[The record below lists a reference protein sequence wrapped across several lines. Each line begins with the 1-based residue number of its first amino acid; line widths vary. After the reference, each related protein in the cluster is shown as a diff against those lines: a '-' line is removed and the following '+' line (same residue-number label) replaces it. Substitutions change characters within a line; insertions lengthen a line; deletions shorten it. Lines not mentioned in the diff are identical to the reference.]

1 MQYIHFA
8 NNLLIQK
15 DVMGGKPSESI
26 AQWLNVDNVTKEE
39 HKKMF
44 EKTAIEKKTIDW
56 ILYYTGTMYS
66 C

>member
-15 DVMGGKPSESI
+15 DVMGGKPCESI

-44 EKTAIEKKTIDW
+44 EKTAIEKKKQ
-56 ILYYTGTMYS
+56 
-66 C
+66 